1 MSFVTRGPPRVN
13 LSARLVESSIQTN
26 LRRKIMT
33 KTIVHAAA
41 SAILLAGLALPV
53 TAQPPIPAGNDYWQT
68 PDNGQTLF
76 EFPDGDVE
84 SLCKKTAQ
92 GLNLTAKLRGIP
104 APGSDWDTII
114 ARLDEARFDSTGK
127 ASTRIQVKHIA
138 FESDY
143 MGTPCGEIRWVVSL
157 ASCPQPVTRMVIH
170 ASPKRFYA
178 NIAVSV
184 EFKAFDNKGA
194 FLGSLFYTREL
205 PDPVS
210 GSGTPWSY
218 GGPTGFRAGMTDTDN
233 CIDVLRQKLSTYDP
247 KSDHYYF
254 ISDLIAAGKCKRQ
267 G

>member
-1 MSFVTRGPPRVN
+1 
-13 LSARLVESSIQTN
+13 
-26 LRRKIMT
+26 MT
-33 KTIVHAAA
+33 KLIVRAAA

-53 TAQPPIPAGNDYWQT
+53 TAQPIPAGNDYWQT

-84 SLCKKTAQ
+84 SLCGKPAE
-92 GLNLTAKLRGIP
+92 GLNLTAKLRGVP
-104 APGSDWDTII
+104 AAGSDWDTII
-114 ARLDEARFDSTGK
+114 ARLDTAVFDTAGK
-127 ASTRIQVKHIA
+127 AMTRIQVKHIA
-138 FESDY
+138 FESSY
-143 MGTPCGEIRWVVSL
+143 MGTPCGEVRWVVSL
-157 ASCPQPVTRMVIH
+157 ASCPQPITKMVIYNK
-170 ASPKRFYA
+170 PTKRFFA

-184 EFKAFDNKGA
+184 EFKAFDSKGA

-205 PDPVS
+205 PDPAS